1 MANNLISKVVKRL
14 AACASVGALVLGAT
28 WGMASAGELIVYSA
42 VDPEEVPL
50 YKGAFEKAYPN
61 IKLSIVRGS
70 TGTTTARILAAR
82 PTSELMGWL
91 KLLAAFD
98 IVFCVLA
105 ILLYEATLDE

>member
-1 MANNLISKVVKRL
+1 MENNLISKVVKRL

-61 IKLSIVRGS
+61 IKGAIGRTNTIRVVDPIWLPAIPHGRALPVQLRHDGTISIIITR
-70 TGTTTARILAAR
+70 
-82 PTSELMGWL
+82 
-91 KLLAAFD
+91 K
-98 IVFCVLA
+98 
-105 ILLYEATLDE
+105 